1 MTVMRTLIDF
11 SILQEYNDEVEPRGD
26 KLFALA
32 ALVDWNTFLPMA
44 DGIFKNTSKRGGRPN
59 ISIIIMIKLLIL
71 QQLYGLSDP
80 QLELQVADRISFRVF
95 LGTTE
100 VIPDYTTVWLFRER
114 LIKNGRLE
122 AIWEEFLN
130 QLKAKGYEVKKGVIQ
145 DATFITSD
153 PGHAKSDVPRG
164 GKAQT
169 RRSKDGAW
177 SKKGNKSYFGYKG
190 HVKVD
195 TENNFI
201 WKVETSIANVHDSQ
215 VDLAKEGEVR
225 YGDKGYHGAKTKGYD
240 ASMKRAARGHPL
252 SIFDELRNKRISR
265 KRSPVER
272 CFSVVKVF
280 FRAGHVMVTTAER
293 AAIKIA
299 FSAIGYNLY
308 NLLGIVNKKSA

>member
-1 MTVMRTLIDF
+1 MRTLIDF
-11 SILQEYNDEVEPRGD
+11 SILQEYNEKVLPRGD
-26 KLFALA
+26 KLLALA
-32 ALVDWNTFLPMA
+32 RLVDWNEFQHFGNDLY
-44 DGIFKNTSKRGGRPN
+44 KNKSERGGRPN

-80 QLELQVADRISFRVF
+80 QLEFQVADRISFRIF

-114 LIKNGRLE
+114 LIKNGKYE

-130 QLKAKGYEVKKGVIQ
+130 QLKANGYEVKKGVIQ

-164 GKAQT
+164 DKAKT

-201 WKVETSIANVHDSQ
+201 WNVETTIANVHDSQ
-215 VDLAKEGEVR
+215 VDLANEGEVR

-240 ASMKRAARGHPL
+240 ASMKRAARGHRL
-252 SIFDELRNKRISR
+252 SVFDELRNKRISR
-265 KRSPVER
+265 IRSPVER
-272 CFSVVKVF
+272 CFSVMKVVF
-280 FRAGHVMVTTAER
+280 KAGHVMVTTVER
-293 AAIKIA
+293 AAVKIT
-299 FSAIGYNLY
+299 FSAIGFNLY
-308 NLLGIVNKKSA
+308 NLLGLVNKKSA

>member
-1 MTVMRTLIDF
+1 MRTLIDF
-11 SILQEYNDEVEPRGD
+11 SILQEYNEEVQPRGD
-26 KLFALA
+26 KLLSLA
-32 ALVDWNTFLPMA
+32 KLVDWDAFLRFG
-44 DGIFKNTSKRGGRPN
+44 DDLYKNRSERGGRPN

-114 LIKNGRLE
+114 LIKNGKLE
-122 AIWEEFLN
+122 AVWEEFTN

-164 GKAQT
+164 KEAKT
-169 RRSKDGAW
+169 RRSRDGEWA
-177 SKKGNKSYFGYKG
+177 KKGNKSYFGYKG
-190 HVKVD
+190 HAKVD
-195 TENNFI
+195 TENHFI
-201 WKVETSIANVHDSQ
+201 WKVETTVANIHDSK
-215 VDLAKEGEVR
+215 VDLANEGEVR
-225 YGDKGYHGAKTKGYD
+225 YGDKGYHGAETKGYD

-265 KRSPVER
+265 IRSPVER
-272 CFSVVKVF
+272 CFSVIKIVF
-280 FRAGHVMVTTAER
+280 KSGHVMVTTVER
-293 AAIKIA
+293 AAVKMT
-299 FSAIGYNLY
+299 FNAIGYNLF
-308 NLLGIVNKKSA
+308 NLLGKVNKKAA

>member
-1 MTVMRTLIDF
+1 MRTLIDF
-11 SILQEYNDEVEPRGD
+11 SILQEYNDEVLPRGD
-26 KLFALA
+26 KLSSLA
-32 ALVDWNTFLPMA
+32 ALVDWKAFLP
-44 DGIFKNTSKRGGRPN
+44 IENILYKNKSERGGRPN

-100 VIPDYTTVWLFRER
+100 IIPDYTTVWLFRER
-114 LIKNGRLE
+114 LKENGKLE
-122 AIWEEFLN
+122 AIWEEFVN
-130 QLKAKGYEVKKGVIQ
+130 QLKAKGYDVKKGVIQ

-164 GKAQT
+164 REAKT
-169 RRSKDGAW
+169 RRSKDGEWA
-177 SKKGNKSYFGYKG
+177 KKGNKSFFGYKG

-201 WKVETSIANVHDSQ
+201 WEVETTVANTHDSQ
-215 VDLAKEGEVR
+215 VDLANPGEVR

-240 ASMKRAARGHPL
+240 ASMKKATRGHPL
-252 SIFDELRNKRISR
+252 NILDQLRNRRISS

-272 CFSVVKVF
+272 CFSVMKIVF
-280 FRAGHVMVTTAER
+280 KSGHVMVTTVER
-293 AAIKIA
+293 VAVKMT
-299 FSAIGYNLY
+299 FNAIGYNLL
-308 NLLGIVNKKSA
+308 NLLGLVNRNAA

>member
-1 MTVMRTLIDF
+1 MRTLIDF
-11 SILQEYNDEVEPRGD
+11 SILQEYNEEVQPRGD
-26 KLFALA
+26 KLLSLA
-32 ALVDWNTFLPMA
+32 KLVDWDAFLRFG
-44 DGIFKNTSKRGGRPN
+44 DDLYKNKSERGGRPN

-114 LIKNGRLE
+114 LIKNGKLE
-122 AIWEEFLN
+122 AVWEEFTN

-164 GKAQT
+164 KEAKT
-169 RRSKDGAW
+169 RRSRDGEWA
-177 SKKGNKSYFGYKG
+177 KKGNKSYFGYKG
-190 HVKVD
+190 HAKVD
-195 TENNFI
+195 TENHFI
-201 WKVETSIANVHDSQ
+201 WKVETTVANIHDSK
-215 VDLAKEGEVR
+215 VDLANEGEVR
-225 YGDKGYHGAKTKGYD
+225 YGDKGYHGAETKGYN

-252 SIFDELRNKRISR
+252 SIFDELRNKRISS

-272 CFSVVKVF
+272 CFSVIKIVF
-280 FRAGHVMVTTAER
+280 KSGHVMVTTVER
-293 AAIKIA
+293 AAVKMT
-299 FSAIGYNLY
+299 FNAIGYNLF
-308 NLLGIVNKKSA
+308 NLLGKVNKKAA